1 MNKSILLILFSF
13 VLLFSSLLQA
23 QQPRVKTIVTTD
35 GEIDD
40 VDTFI
45 RMLLYTNEFELE
57 GLVYSSSMWHYRGDG
72 KATPFISKM
81 EMTKNMYGEQT
92 DLRWP
97 GTNWI
102 QELIEEYAKIY
113 PNLLKH
119 SATYPSPEKLMR
131 MVKVGNVNFEGEM
144 ELVTSGSEW
153 IKNKLLDPEIKELFL
168 QAWGGTNT
176 IARSLKSIEEAYS
189 QTALWDEVYEAVS
202 QKASIYTIM
211 DQDDTYINYISK
223 KWPKIRVY
231 YNAHQFAAFAYP
243 WQQMVPSKIQAKLKG
258 GFMGPEIIQ
267 NHGPLLKKYYSYG
280 DGQKQQGDDE
290 HIHGDLTKL
299 KNAQWGSFDL
309 YDFISEGDTP
319 AYLHLVDVGLDNYNN
334 PSYGG
339 WGGRFVQS
347 KTNPSKFEDGET
359 ASDFNPETQ
368 RKDPYYPQSRWVEVI
383 QNDFA
388 ARADWCI
395 KSFENANHP
404 PSIHVEQPSRI
415 SAKSGETVI
424 LDFNSGD
431 IDGDQITHSVWN
443 YSDLSTA
450 PVEVTF
456 NQKQAKIKLGSNAA
470 SGNQVHIIVEGTDNG
485 IPKLTRY
492 QRILIEVD

>member
-1 MNKSILLILFSF
+1 
-13 VLLFSSLLQA
+13 
-23 QQPRVKTIVTTD
+23 
-35 GEIDD
+35 
-40 VDTFI
+40 
-45 RMLLYTNEFELE
+45 
-57 GLVYSSSMWHYRGDG
+57 
-72 KATPFISKM
+72 M

-102 QELIEEYAKIY
+102 QELIQEYAKIY

-144 ELVTSGSEW
+144 ELVTAGSEW

-243 WQQMVPSKIQAKLKG
+243 WQQMVPSKLQAKLKG

-388 ARADWCI
+388 AV
-395 KSFENANHP
+395 FL
-404 PSIHVEQPSRI
+404 
-415 SAKSGETVI
+415 TV
-424 LDFNSGD
+424 FFKK
-431 IDGDQITHSVWN
+431 
-443 YSDLSTA
+443 YSSQ
-450 PVEVTF
+450 F
-456 NQKQAKIKLGSNAA
+456 
-470 SGNQVHIIVEGTDNG
+470 
-485 IPKLTRY
+485 R
-492 QRILIEVD
+492 RW